1 MAFVAHFV
9 CGNRYSIAPLIS
21 RRAGLS
27 VVHSPRH
34 ARANIS
40 RVAWTATAVQSPIS
54 IDMADDTRLMFRFSL
69 EAATQLGEQI
79 NELIGSFK
87 AIAESAKEGKRSLQK
102 SLDFCHEENS
112 LIVNIEC
119 NPNVFP
125 NAFNA
130 KVYVTVDDGIVKV
143 SSQAML
149 TRLIDNV
156 KAYKITMSA

>member
-1 MAFVAHFV
+1 M
-9 CGNRYSIAPLIS
+9 SPLIS
-21 RRAGLS
+21 RRAEPSLI
-27 VVHSPRH
+27 HSPKH
-34 ARANIS
+34 ARAQIF
-40 RVAWTATAVQSPIS
+40 RGAWTATAVQSPLS

-69 EAATQLGEQI
+69 EAATQLGEQV
-79 NELIGSFK
+79 NELIASFK

-102 SLDFCHEENS
+102 SLDYRHEENC
-112 LIVNIEC
+112 LTVKIEC

-130 KVYVTVDDGIVKV
+130 KVYITVDDGVVKV

-156 KAYKITMSA
+156 KAYKSTMSA

>member
-1 MAFVAHFV
+1 
-9 CGNRYSIAPLIS
+9 
-21 RRAGLS
+21 
-27 VVHSPRH
+27 
-34 ARANIS
+34 
-40 RVAWTATAVQSPIS
+40 
-54 IDMADDTRLMFRFSL
+54 MADDTRLMFRFSL

-87 AIAESAKEGKRSLQK
+87 AIAESAKEGKRSIQK

-112 LIVNIEC
+112 LIVSIEC